1 MDNLRKL
8 EIALICYAEKFAETS
23 DFRIIFRRKYS
34 KTYYG
39 YYNMLKKEIVIF
51 LLDKYGKPYKFN
63 HLLRTLFHE
72 IAHHEECSAE
82 GYKRLRGV
90 QHSKKWVDTFAKY
103 LNKLWYRSDI
113 YEVDEYLGI
122 KGQRSRD
129 DIS

>member
-23 DFRIIFRRKYS
+23 DFRIIFRRKHS

-63 HLLRTLFHE
+63 HLVRTLFHE

-90 QHSKKWVDTFAKY
+90 QHSKKWLDIFAKY
-103 LNKLWYRSDI
+103 LSMFRYRSDI
-113 YEVDEYLGI
+113 YGVDEYLEI
-122 KGQRSRD
+122 KNKHSAN
-129 DIS
+129 